1 MLNLEFGKPGKE
13 YRLKGGSTY
22 TPPPIE
28 IEFPQW
34 WDALHV
40 EPLADWATIK
50 KAYMDA
56 VKAWSDS
63 GEELAADQIRRLNLA
78 LAQAKEAKGWSHG

>member
-28 IEFPQW
+28 FELTQW
-34 WDALHV
+34 WSALHV
-40 EPLADWATIK
+40 APLADWQTIK
-50 KAYMDA
+50 KAYLDA
-56 VKAWSDS
+56 VKAWNDS
-63 GEELAADQIRRLNLA
+63 GEELAADQIRLLNLA
-78 LAQAKEAKGWSHG
+78 LSIAKEAKGVE

>member
-1 MLNLEFGKPGKE
+1 
-13 YRLKGGSTY
+13 
-22 TPPPIE
+22 
-28 IEFPQW
+28 
-34 WDALHV
+34 LHV
-40 EPLADWATIK
+40 EPLADWAIIK